1 LRSTTDSNIPQR
13 KGAGDTK
20 VRLELLIAML
30 GGSLSLS
37 VEISTVLILDRLYLS
52 AIMLRRWL
60 FVAVCLV
67 TLPAFAQSDAKPKE
81 VVTYKDHVAPLL
93 RKHCGNCHNPD
104 KATSDFDVMSYQ
116 TLMAG
121 GSSGEAIVP
130 GSPDSSR
137 LYKAVAHI
145 EEPFMPPR
153 VPKLPDAEIALIK
166 KWIELGAPET
176 AVSAA
181 KNATRKVDLNL
192 ASVSTGKPDGPPP
205 MPEKLPHVALPATQ
219 RPHPVT
225 ALAASPWAPLVA
237 VAGHERI
244 LLYNTDDLKLI
255 GTLPFP
261 ERIPHVLKFSRN
273 GKRLLA
279 AGGRGADSGKA
290 VLFDVATGQRIIEV
304 GDESDS
310 VLAADLS
317 PNHQWIALGGP
328 DKLVKIF
335 ATETG
340 ELKHKIKKH
349 TDWVT
354 SIEFSP
360 NGEML
365 ASGDR
370 NGGIYV
376 WEPETGG
383 ILFTLGDHKD
393 MITDL
398 SWRADSQMLAS
409 ASEDG
414 RVILWYAEDGFPTRS
429 INAHTGPTPTPLPR
443 GKIPGVLSV
452 SYSRTGDFATVGRDL
467 SVKLWNSS
475 GSNLLN
481 KWEGLQDI
489 PTRVVLTHDG
499 ARVIAGDYTGT
510 LKVWN
515 VKDKSLAGE
524 LTTNP

>member
-1 LRSTTDSNIPQR
+1 MIS
-13 KGAGDTK
+13 
-20 VRLELLIAML
+20 RLPALA
-30 GGSLSLS
+30 
-37 VEISTVLILDRLYLS
+37 IL
-52 AIMLRRWL
+52 A
-60 FVAVCLV
+60 CLV
-67 TLPAFAQSDAKPKE
+67 VPAIAQDKSDTAKPKE
-81 VVTYKDHVAPLL
+81 VVTYKDHVSPIL

-104 KATSDFDVMSYQ
+104 KATSDFNVMTYQ

-121 GSSGEAIVP
+121 GSSGEAIAA

-145 EEPFMPPR
+145 EEPFMPPKA
-153 VPKLPDAEIALIK
+153 PKIPEADLAVIK

-176 AVSAA
+176 SVSAA
-181 KNATRKVDLNL
+181 KNATRKVDLDL
-192 ASVSTGKPDGPPP
+192 ASVSTGKPDVPP
-205 MPEKLPHVALPATQ
+205 MPENLPEVSLPPTK

-237 VAGHERI
+237 VAGHERV

-255 GTLPFP
+255 GVLPFP
-261 ERIPHVLKFSRN
+261 ERIPHVLKFSRD

-279 AGGRGADSGKA
+279 AGGRGADVGKA
-290 VLFDVATGQRIIEV
+290 VLFDVTSGKRITEI
-304 GDESDS
+304 GDETDS
-310 VLAADLS
+310 VLAADIS
-317 PNHQWIALGGP
+317 PNQKWVALGGP
-328 DKLVKIF
+328 NKLVKIF
-335 ATETG
+335 STETG

-370 NGGIYV
+370 NGGVYV
-376 WEPETGG
+376 WEPETGS
-383 ILFTLGDHKD
+383 ILFTLGDHKE
-393 MITDL
+393 MITDM
-398 SWRADSQMLAS
+398 SWRADSQMLAT

-429 INAHTGPTPTPLPR
+429 MNAHTGPTPTPLPR

-452 SYSRTGDFATVGRDL
+452 NYSRSGDFATVGRDL
-467 SVKLWNSS
+467 TARLWNNS
-475 GSNLLN
+475 GANQAA
-481 KWEGLQDI
+481 KFEGFTDI
-489 PTRVVLTHDG
+489 PSRVVFTHDG
-499 ARVIAGDYTGT
+499 NRLIAGDFTGK
-510 LKVWN
+510 LQVWS
-515 VKDKSLAGE
+515 VKDKSLVGE

>member
-1 LRSTTDSNIPQR
+1 MRSI
-13 KGAGDTK
+13 
-20 VRLELLIAML
+20 
-30 GGSLSLS
+30 SLSL
-37 VEISTVLILDRLYLS
+37 VILTCL
-52 AIMLRRWL
+52 
-60 FVAVCLV
+60 AVPV
-67 TLPAFAQSDAKPKE
+67 FAQDKSDVAKPKE
-81 VVTYKDHVAPLL
+81 VVTYKDHVSPIL

-104 KATSDFDVMSYQ
+104 KATSDFDVMTYQ

-121 GSSGEAIVP
+121 GSSGEAIAA

-137 LYKAVAHI
+137 LYKAVAHL
-145 EEPFMPPR
+145 EEPFMPP
-153 VPKLPDAEIALIK
+153 KAAKIPDADIAVIK

-176 AVSAA
+176 SVSAA
-181 KNATRKVDLNL
+181 KNATRKVDLDL

-205 MPEKLPHVALPATQ
+205 MPEKLPSVELPATK

-255 GTLPFP
+255 GVLPFP

-273 GKRLLA
+273 GKLLLA
-279 AGGRGADSGKA
+279 AGGHGADSGKV
-290 VLFDVATGQRIIEV
+290 VLFDVTTGNRITVI

-310 VLAADLS
+310 VLAADIS
-317 PNHQWIALGGP
+317 PNHKWVALGGP
-328 DKLVKIF
+328 AKLVKIF
-335 ATETG
+335 STETG

-360 NGEML
+360 DGEML

-370 NGGIYV
+370 NGGVYV
-376 WEPETGG
+376 WDPEAGG
-383 ILFTLGDHKD
+383 ILFTLGDHKE
-393 MITDL
+393 MITDM
-398 SWRADSQMLAS
+398 SWRADSQMLAT

-429 INAHTGPTPTPLPR
+429 INAHTGPTPVPLPR

-452 SYSRTGDFATVGRDL
+452 NYAKNGDFVTVGRDL
-467 SVKLWNSS
+467 TARLWTGG
-475 GSNLLN
+475 GSNQGP
-481 KWEGLQDI
+481 KFEGFTDI
-489 PTRVVLTHDG
+489 PSRVVFTHDG
-499 ARVIAGDYTGT
+499 TRVIAGDFTGK
-510 LKVWN
+510 LRVWN
-515 VKDKSLAGE
+515 VKDKSLTGE
-524 LTTNP
+524 LSTNP